1 MTNFDFLKKY
11 EELQIGVMTSGGNT
25 FPFGQ
30 YCLGTEDKSSFWNHL
45 LTNKVLEQTE
55 IDEVT
60 KYAGNN
66 DLKPAIYFE
75 NRKDLAN
82 LKQNLMDNKFKEINE
97 DSWMFFDKKID
108 YQEEFDLVKKVK
120 TIDDLKTYIDLFDR
134 CYQKNDPQNVYG
146 ELGDYL
152 KSASRSWI
160 NLHESDYIEYFI
172 IFDGY
177 ESVAVS
183 ALTNYDGVGYISNVG
198 SLKKVRG
205 KGFGKIATL
214 YAIYQSQKNGNT
226 LHCLATEE
234 NTYANEFYKKL
245 GFETRFTALLFEQ
258 NL

>member
-11 EELQIGVMTSGGNT
+11 EELQIGVMTSGGKT
-25 FPFGQ
+25 FLFGQ

-60 KYAGNN
+60 KYAEGNS
-66 DLKPAIYFE
+66 LKPAVYFE
-75 NRKDLAN
+75 DRNELAN
-82 LKQNLMDNKFKEINE
+82 LKQNLIKNKFKEINE
-97 DSWMFFDKKID
+97 DSWMFFDKKVD
-108 YQEEFDLVKKVK
+108 YDEKFDLVSKVG
-120 TIDDLKTYIDLFDR
+120 TIEQLNTYIDVFNR

-152 KSASRSWI
+152 KSTSRIWI
-160 NLHESDYIEYFI
+160 NLHPSDYVEYFLVY
-172 IFDGY
+172 DGN
-177 ESVAVS
+177 EPVAVS
-183 ALTNYDGVGYISNVG
+183 ALTNYDGIGYISNVG
-198 SLKKVRG
+198 SLRKVRG

-234 NTYANEFYKKL
+234 NTYANTFYKKL
-245 GFETRFTALLFEQ
+245 GFKTKFTALLFEK
-258 NL
+258 N